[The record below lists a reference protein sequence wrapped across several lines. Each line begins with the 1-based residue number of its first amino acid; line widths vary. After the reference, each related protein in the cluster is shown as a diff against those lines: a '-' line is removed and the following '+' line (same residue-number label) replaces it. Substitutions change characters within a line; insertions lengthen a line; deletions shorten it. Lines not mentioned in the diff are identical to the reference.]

1 VNNFRPLFA
10 SFLRCS
16 VLSMVGLVLL
26 LLLSPVASADLVYQ
40 PVNPS
45 FGGNPLNSNHL
56 LGIAGA
62 QNDYS
67 APKPAAGTSSAGGT
81 AAQTANQKLAAQF
94 MAQIQSRLVSSLASQ
109 VAGAIFG
116 DNPQDSGTVVF
127 GDQTIAFER
136 GLDAIKISITDAIS
150 GDVTAISVPVLV
162 TGL

>member
-1 VNNFRPLFA
+1 VNYFRPLFA
-10 SFLRCS
+10 SGLPCS
-16 VLSMVGLVLL
+16 VLTTAG
-26 LLLSPVASADLVYQ
+26 LLLSVLLSPAVSADLVYQ

-67 APKPAAGTSSAGGT
+67 APKPASSTNAATGST
-81 AAQTANQKLAAQF
+81 AQTANQRLAAQF